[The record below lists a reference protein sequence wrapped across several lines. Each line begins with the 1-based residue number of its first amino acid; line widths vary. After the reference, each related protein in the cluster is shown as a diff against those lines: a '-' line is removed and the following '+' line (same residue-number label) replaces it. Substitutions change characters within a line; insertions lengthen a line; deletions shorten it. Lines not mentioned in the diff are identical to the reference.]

1 MTSFSTEAIV
11 LHAADYLESSRILR
25 LLTRDAGVQS
35 VLARGARTSRKRFG
49 SALDLFAQGHA
60 DILVKDG
67 RDLHTLN
74 SFEVTQSRS
83 AIGRDLTRFTA
94 AAAFAESVLRIVH
107 DEAAV
112 GVFAVV
118 EQTMQRIEMTN
129 VESVTADTIGGLWR
143 LVSELG
149 VAPALDI
156 CAACHTPLSVAE
168 DVRFSHRVG
177 GALCERCAS
186 SVPGS
191 RRLPAAARMAI
202 VSWMRGDPVRLDSL
216 PTERAHQRL
225 LREFLVE
232 HLTGDR
238 GLKAFAIWEGGQW
251 SSGMEIATTEL

>member
-60 DILVKDG
+60 DVQVKDG
-67 RDLHTLN
+67 RDLHTLH
-74 SFEVTQSRS
+74 SFEVTTSRS
-83 AIGRDLTRFTA
+83 SIGRDLTRFTA
-94 AAAFAESVLRIVH
+94 AAAFAEIVLRIVH
-107 DEAAV
+107 DESAV

-118 EQTMQRIEMTN
+118 ERTMQRIESAAAEN
-129 VESVTADTIGGLWR
+129 VTADTVGGMWQ
-143 LVSELG
+143 LVAELG

-156 CAACHTPLSVAE
+156 CASCHKSLAVEE
-168 DVRFSHRVG
+168 DVRFSHRAG
-177 GALCERCAS
+177 GALCARCAS
-186 SVPGS
+186 TVAGS
-191 RRLPAAARMAI
+191 RRLPLEARQTI
-202 VSWMRGDPVRLDSL
+202 SDWVRGGWVVLDSVA
-216 PTERAHQRL
+216 TVRAHQRL

-238 GLKAFAIWEGGQW
+238 PLKAFAVWEGGQW
-251 SSGMEIATTEL
+251 NSGMEIATTEL